1 MEKKPKGRKILIGLV
16 ILFVLFFILAYA
28 AVFLLLFGRGMKR
41 ISWGAE
47 KVALIR
53 IEGTI
58 SADRSQSG
66 ANPENIIDQLRQA
79 EEDGGV
85 KAILLRINS
94 PGGTAAAS
102 QEIYQELNRV
112 KKPVVASIGDI
123 GASGAYWIACGADE
137 IMASPASDVGSIGV
151 IMAIPNLTELFKKV
165 GIKYIVI
172 SKGKYKDLGNPAR
185 PLTEEEREILSEQA
199 EVVYEQFIEAVA
211 ESRKLSRE
219 EVEKLATG
227 LAFLG
232 EEAKDM
238 GLIDELGNFHDAVE
252 LAGKR
257 GKIEGEPELVEYAA
271 PSFFENLSSLLLK
284 MRQPG
289 LNELLKL
296 LNSSRAIE

>member
-1 MEKKPKGRKILIGLV
+1 VEKKSRGRKVLIVLI
-16 ILFVLFFILAYA
+16 ILFVLFFILAYTV
-28 AVFLLLFGRGMKR
+28 VFMLLFGRGMKG
-41 ISWGAE
+41 ISWGGE

-58 SADRSQSG
+58 SADRNQG
-66 ANPENIIDQLRQA
+66 GVNPEDVIDQLKQA
-79 EEDGGV
+79 EEDDGV

-102 QEIYQELNRV
+102 QEIYQELKRA

-151 IMAIPNLTELFKKV
+151 IMAIPNLAELFKKV

-172 SKGKYKDLGNPAR
+172 TKGKYKDIGNPAR
-185 PLTEEEREILSEQA
+185 PLTKEERKILSKQA
-199 EVVYEQFIEAVA
+199 GLVYEQFIEAVA

-219 EVEKLATG
+219 EVEKLASG

-232 EEAKDM
+232 EEAKEM
-238 GLIDELGNFHDAVE
+238 GLIDELGNFRDAVK

-257 GKIEGEPELVEYAA
+257 GKIEGEPQLVEYAP
-271 PSFFENLSSLLLK
+271 PSIFEDLSSLLLK
-284 MRQPG
+284 MSQPG
-289 LNELLKL
+289 LDDLLRL
-296 LNSSRAIE
+296 LSSPRAIE

>member
-16 ILFVLFFILAYA
+16 IFFVLFFILAYA

-199 EVVYEQFIEAVA
+199 EIVYKQFIEAVA

-289 LNELLKL
+289 LNELLRL